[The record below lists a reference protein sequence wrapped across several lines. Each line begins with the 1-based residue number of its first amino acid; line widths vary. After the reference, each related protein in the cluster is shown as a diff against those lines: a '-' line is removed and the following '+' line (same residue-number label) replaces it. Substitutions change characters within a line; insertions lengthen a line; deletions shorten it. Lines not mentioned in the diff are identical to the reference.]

1 MTTYKYEAVSLNGA
15 VVTGV
20 VQAHDKNDAIL
31 QIKENCAVINR
42 LTEVR
47 GSALAERLKA
57 RKVNEKTLSLMCRQ
71 FSIILTAGMP
81 IVKSVELVGH
91 QVEDRMLKN
100 LLLQVAGDV
109 AAGYRLADSCELRG
123 PGLPPTFVETVRAG
137 EESGSLEQSFAT
149 LAEFYKKKTTLHG
162 KVVTALTYPAF
173 VLAVAVAVIIV
184 IMTFAVPTFTSAF
197 GQMGTDLPGVT
208 RALVAISHF
217 FEKYILYILIA
228 LVGLVLAWR
237 TYCSTERGKLTR
249 GRLRLKL
256 PVLGRVNRM
265 NVASQFANTL
275 SAMLSSGLPVM
286 KALHITARTVNNYL
300 VSSAIMNVV
309 AGVESGG
316 TIGEGLRATG
326 LLPELLCEMTAM
338 GEQSGSLEDT
348 LLVIGAYYDNEVE
361 QSTNRAVSLL
371 EPIIICVLAVFVVF
385 VLLAVYLPMFS
396 LYNTIG

>member
-47 GSALAERLKA
+47 GSALAERLKV

-109 AAGYRLADSCELRG
+109 AAGYRLADSFELRG

-149 LAEFYKKKTTLHG
+149 LAEFYKKKAMLHG
-162 KVVTALTYPAF
+162 KMVTALTYPAF
-173 VLAVAVAVIIV
+173 VLAVAVSVIIV
-184 IMTFAVPTFTSAF
+184 IMTFAVPTFSSAF
-197 GQMGTDLPGVT
+197 GQMGTNLPGVT

-217 FEKYILYILIA
+217 FKTYILYILIA

-286 KALHITARTVNNYL
+286 KALYITAKTVNNYL

>member
-42 LTEVR
+42 LAEVR

-109 AAGYRLADSCELRG
+109 AAGYRLADSFELRG

>member
-109 AAGYRLADSCELRG
+109 AAGYRLADSFELRG

-300 VSSAIMNVV
+300 VSSSIMNVV

>member
-109 AAGYRLADSCELRG
+109 AAGYRLADSFELRG

-149 LAEFYKKKTTLHG
+149 LAEFYKKKTMLHS

-208 RALVAISHF
+208 RALVAISRF
-217 FEKYILYILIA
+217 FEAYILYILIA

>member
-109 AAGYRLADSCELRG
+109 AAGYRLADSFELRG

>member
-109 AAGYRLADSCELRG
+109 AAGYRLADSFELRG

-208 RALVAISHF
+208 RALVAISHC

>member
-109 AAGYRLADSCELRG
+109 AAGYRLADSFELRG

-197 GQMGTDLPGVT
+197 GQMGTNLPGVT

>member
-109 AAGYRLADSCELRG
+109 AAGYRLADSFELRG

-149 LAEFYKKKTTLHG
+149 LAEFYKKKTMLHG

-184 IMTFAVPTFTSAF
+184 IMTFAVPMFTSAF

>member
-42 LTEVR
+42 LTEIR

-109 AAGYRLADSCELRG
+109 AAGYRLADSFELRG

-149 LAEFYKKKTTLHG
+149 LAEFYKKKTMLHG
-162 KVVTALTYPAF
+162 KMVTALTYPAF
-173 VLAVAVAVIIV
+173 VLAVAVSVIIV

-197 GQMGTDLPGVT
+197 GQMGTNLPGVT

-217 FEKYILYILIA
+217 FETYILYILIA

-286 KALHITARTVNNYL
+286 KALHITAKTVNNYL